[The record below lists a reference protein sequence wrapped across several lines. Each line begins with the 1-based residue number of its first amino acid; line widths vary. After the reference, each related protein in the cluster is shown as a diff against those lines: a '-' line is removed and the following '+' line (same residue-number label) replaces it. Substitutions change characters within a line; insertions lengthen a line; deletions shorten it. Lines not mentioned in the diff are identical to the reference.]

1 MKKNVL
7 FIFCHQDDEIAV
19 FNHIK
24 NSIKLN
30 LNVFV
35 LFLTSGSINKKI
47 NKNKLYRRDL
57 ESLSVLKNLGVKNKN
72 IKFIGR
78 KLGINVYE
86 LYKNYLAAYKELSK
100 QINYIKGDIEIIT
113 HSWEGG
119 NTDHDSCY
127 LLVKKLYINNNKI
140 KSCFQFSLY
149 HSKNMPFNFY
159 KVLDPITENGKI
171 IKYSININDKI
182 RFIFLLFKYLTQKKV
197 WVGLYPSIII
207 KIIINKYGYLQK
219 INKSRIIKKPHY
231 GKLWYEKR
239 NFISYLNFYNK
250 SKFLLSNQ

>member
-7 FIFCHQDDEIAV
+7 FIFCHQDDEMGV
-19 FNHIK
+19 FNHIE

-47 NKNKLYRRDL
+47 DKNKLYHRDL

-86 LYKNYLAAYKELSK
+86 LHKNYLAAYKELSK
-100 QINYIKGDIEIIT
+100 QINYIKGNIEIIT

-171 IKYSININDKI
+171 IKYSININRRLD
-182 RFIFLLFKYLTQKKV
+182 LV
-197 WVGLYPSIII
+197 SI
-207 KIIINKYGYLQK
+207 
-219 INKSRIIKKPHY
+219 S
-231 GKLWYEKR
+231 
-239 NFISYLNFYNK
+239 
-250 SKFLLSNQ
+250 